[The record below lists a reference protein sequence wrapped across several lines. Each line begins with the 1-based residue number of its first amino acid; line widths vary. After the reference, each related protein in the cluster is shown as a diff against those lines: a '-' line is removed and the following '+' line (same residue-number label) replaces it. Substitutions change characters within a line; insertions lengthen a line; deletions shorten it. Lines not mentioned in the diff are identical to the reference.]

1 MEDASYSEGIDVYTD
16 SDHLIE
22 AVSANVFVKSKS
34 GGWITP
40 SLDLAGIAGVMR
52 SLMIEEI
59 FPACDISVAVS
70 QITMEELSECQ
81 SLLLCNS
88 IKGLA
93 TVQSIHN
100 KQSQKLNSLP
110 IDQQTLML
118 SNKLV
123 EMYPQYQ

>member
-1 MEDASYSEGIDVYTD
+1 
-16 SDHLIE
+16 
-22 AVSANVFVKSKS
+22 
-34 GGWITP
+34 
-40 SLDLAGIAGVMR
+40 MR

-100 KQSQKLNSLP
+100 KQNQKLNSLP

-118 SNKLV
+118 SNKLI